1 VYKRVSRFGHIQ
13 AVFVH
18 SGRKRLLLARAD
30 LVYDLYRCPDK
41 AFILTTFQL
50 FDFFLNDRN
59 EIGGL
64 YDPKSFYTSL
74 RKICKATPGLE
85 PIKFHAL
92 RHTFATRGLE
102 NEMSGKAMQEL
113 LGHETEAMT
122 LHYQQL
128 LEKQARKEIGKLKDA
143 F

>member
-1 VYKRVSRFGHIQ
+1 VL
-13 AVFVH
+13 AL
-18 SGRKRLLLARAD
+18 RKHRAGQLDEKMKNRKLYEDND
-30 LVYDLYRCPDK
+30 LIFC
-41 AFILTTFQL
+41 
-50 FDFFLNDRN
+50 N

-64 YDPKSFYTSL
+64 YDPKTFYTTL
-74 RKICKATPGLE
+74 RKICEKTSGLE

-102 NEMSGKAMQEL
+102 ADISGKAMQGL

-128 LEKQARKEIGKLKDA
+128 LEKQARKEISKLEGA